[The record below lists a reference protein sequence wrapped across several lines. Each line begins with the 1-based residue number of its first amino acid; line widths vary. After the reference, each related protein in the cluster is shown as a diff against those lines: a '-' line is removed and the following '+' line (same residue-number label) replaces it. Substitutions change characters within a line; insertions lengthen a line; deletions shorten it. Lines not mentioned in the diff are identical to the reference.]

1 MAKKTKN
8 LKEIA
13 RKLIVKMSPKSF
25 VSEQFRVART
35 NINFSMP
42 DGELKTLL
50 ITSSMPGEG
59 KSTTAANLAY
69 LFAQEGKRVIL
80 IDGDMRKPTVHYTFH
95 LTNTIG
101 LSNVLTKKVSVMDAV
116 NETDLENLQIIT
128 SGPIPPN
135 PAELLTASSM
145 DVMITTLKETY
156 DLIIFDA
163 PPVLSVTDSQ
173 ILANKSDGTV
183 LVISAG
189 DTDKVSALKAKEL
202 LLASKAK
209 IIGTVLNNF
218 KLEKDHYYYQYY
230 GTGE

>member
-1 MAKKTKN
+1 
-8 LKEIA
+8 
-13 RKLIVKMSPKSF
+13 
-25 VSEQFRVART
+25 
-35 NINFSMP
+35 
-42 DGELKTLL
+42 
-50 ITSSMPGEG
+50 
-59 KSTTAANLAY
+59 
-69 LFAQEGKRVIL
+69 
-80 IDGDMRKPTVHYTFH
+80 MRKPTVHYTFH

-173 ILANKSDGTV
+173 ILG
-183 LVISAG
+183 
-189 DTDKVSALKAKEL
+189 
-202 LLASKAK
+202 
-209 IIGTVLNNF
+209 
-218 KLEKDHYYYQYY
+218 Q
-230 GTGE
+230 

>member
-13 RKLIVKMSPKSF
+13 RKLIVKTSPKSF

-59 KSTTAANLAY
+59 KSTTSANLAY

-80 IDGDMRKPTVHYTFH
+80 IDGDMRKPTVHYTFQ

-101 LSNVLTKKVSVMDAV
+101 LSNVLTKKVSVMEAV